1 MQRLSGLD
9 AGFVYMET
17 PTLHMHTLKLAVLDP
32 PVVEGVGSFEFMR
45 DEIGRRLHLLPP
57 LRRRLVEVPFGFH
70 HPVWIDDPDLDL
82 THHVHRVVVPAPG
95 GRRDLDELVGRLASR
110 PLDRRRPLWE
120 MYVVEGLAEGR
131 IAVLVKIHHAV
142 ADGNAA
148 SALLMNVMTG
158 SPDDPGLAPGPPWMP
173 EPVPSA
179 TRLLVD
185 ALVDH
190 LRQLADLPQLVARTA
205 RRVRV
210 LVAHRRAAPVSPPRP
225 MIDTPRTVFN
235 AALTTERAF
244 ATVSFPLA
252 DAKEVRSAFGVS
264 LNDVVL
270 ALVAGSLRGYLI
282 ERRALPASS
291 LVAGVPVGADDAAV
305 ASGSARLR
313 LEGNRV
319 SNLFTTLATDVA
331 DPVERL
337 HTIHRVTAE
346 AKEMQRLLGT
356 DTFASWVQYTPP
368 RPYAWIVHQYSRRRL
383 ADHLRPAINVVVSN
397 VPGPREPLFAA
408 GAPLVE
414 LYSVGPVLEGIGLN
428 VTVWS
433 YGDRLFAGVLS
444 CRDTLPDPERVASGL
459 VDALGELRALA
470 PAPTLSRR
478 A

>member
-32 PVVEGVGSFEFMR
+32 PAGVGAGSFEFMR

-57 LRRRLVEVPFGFH
+57 LRRRLVDVPFGFH
-70 HPVWIDDPDLDL
+70 HPVWIDDPDFDL
-82 THHVHRVVVPAPG
+82 THHVHRVVVRAPG
-95 GRRDLDELVGRLASR
+95 GRRELDELVGRLASR

-120 MYVVEGLAEGR
+120 MYVVEGLAGGR

-148 SALLMNVMTG
+148 SALLVNVMTD
-158 SPDDPGLAPGPPWMP
+158 SAADHGPPPTMPFRP
-173 EPVPSA
+173 EPVPTGSQ
-179 TRLLVD
+179 LLLA

-190 LRQLADLPQLVARTA
+190 LRQLGALPRLVAHTLRNL
-205 RRVRV
+205 RL
-210 LVAHRRAAPVSPPRP
+210 LVAHRRVSSVTPPRP
-225 MIDTPRTVFN
+225 MLDTPRTVFN
-235 AALTTERAF
+235 AALTADRAF
-244 ATVSFPLA
+244 ATTSIALA
-252 DAKEVRSAFGVS
+252 DARAVRAALGVS

-270 ALVAGSLRGYLI
+270 GLVAGSLRGYLL
-282 ERRALPASS
+282 ERGALPPRS

-305 ASGSARLR
+305 AAGTAEPRLG
-313 LEGNRV
+313 GNRV
-319 SNLFTTLATDVA
+319 SNLFTTLATDVD

-337 HTIHRVTAE
+337 RAIHRVTAE

-368 RPYAWIVHQYSRRRL
+368 RPYAWVVRQFSRRRL
-383 ADHLRPAINVVVSN
+383 ADRLAPAINVVVSN
-397 VPGPREPLFAA
+397 VPGPRAPLFAG

-433 YGDRLFAGVLS
+433 YTDRLYVGVLS
-444 CRDTLPDPERVASGL
+444 CPATLPDPERIADGMVA
-459 VDALGELRALA
+459 ALA
-470 PAPTLSRR
+470 ELEACAAALM
-478 A
+478 